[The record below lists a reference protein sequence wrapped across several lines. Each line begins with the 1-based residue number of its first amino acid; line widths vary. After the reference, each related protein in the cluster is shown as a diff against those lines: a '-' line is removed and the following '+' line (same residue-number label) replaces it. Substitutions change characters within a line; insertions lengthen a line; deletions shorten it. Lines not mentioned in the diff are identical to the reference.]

1 MDQKQIDQ
9 LKQDQ
14 KGIKDGAAARR
25 ALAVLLFVSKADVSL
40 SGYTTEHAK
49 RLRRNYLQEGVV
61 AFKDKRTNQRDRVLT
76 KQERERIIAVLST
89 NSPKDVLADCR
100 EEQWSTHLLGAYI
113 LELTGKAY
121 KSRTSEY
128 LLFREAKLT
137 WHRPGRVYE
146 KADPA
151 ARSRWVEKVKP
162 VLQKLWDESGTVI
175 LCEDEMVLTSATT
188 IQRVWLPRGT
198 YPPVTETNRTRKR
211 KSFYGFLNLKTGAQ
225 HTFLT
230 DYQNMFIT
238 AEILSQV
245 RTIYPTQKLVLIWD
259 NCGWHRGSKVV
270 EWIKADGNT
279 EAIHFPPYTPDL
291 NPQEHVWKEGR
302 KHTTHNRH
310 ITKVEEVAKEFKDYL
325 EQHTFQYELLGLRA
339 GGVGQD

>member
-1 MDQKQIDQ
+1 MNQKQIDQ

-14 KGIKDGAAARR
+14 KNIKDGAAARR

-40 SGYTTEHAK
+40 SGYTSEHAK
-49 RLRRNYLQEGVV
+49 RLRRNYLQEGIA

-76 KQERERIIAVLST
+76 KQERERIVTVLSV
-89 NSPKDVLADCR
+89 NSPKDVLTDCQ

-113 LELTGKAY
+113 LELTGKKY
-121 KSRTSEY
+121 KSRTSGY

-151 ARSRWVEKVKP
+151 ARTRWVEDMKP
-162 VLQKLWDESGTVI
+162 VLQKLWNEPDTVI

-198 YPPVTETNRTRKR
+198 YPPVTETNSTRKR
-211 KSFYGFLNLKTGAQ
+211 KSFYGFLSLKTGTQ

-230 DYQNMFIT
+230 DYQNMFVT
-238 AEILSQV
+238 AEILTQV
-245 RTIYPTQKLVLIWD
+245 RELYPTQKLVLVWD
-259 NCGWHRGSKVV
+259 NCGWHRGSKVS
-270 EWIKADGNT
+270 EWIQGDGNT
-279 EAIHFPPYTPDL
+279 EALYFPPYTPDL

-310 ITKVEEVAKEFKDYL
+310 ITKIEEAAKEFKDYL
-325 EQHTFQYELLGLRA
+325 EQHIFRYELLGLRA
-339 GGVGQD
+339 GGLGQD